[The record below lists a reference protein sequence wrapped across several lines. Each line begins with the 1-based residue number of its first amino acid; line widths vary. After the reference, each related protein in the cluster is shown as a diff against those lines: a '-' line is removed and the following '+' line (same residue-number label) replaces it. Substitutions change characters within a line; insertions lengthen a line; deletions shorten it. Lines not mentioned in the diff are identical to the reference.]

1 MTYQDRK
8 KPVIS
13 YFNRI
18 ARPKQYFAGGLV
30 TVKAKRN
37 EHRIV
42 SDMLGDASYGKQALD
57 AGCGIGSYVDIL
69 IQKGYAVVGVDI
81 ASGMIEFCRLKY
93 GGKVGLAIADMEY
106 TPFKE
111 MSFDLVLCIDT
122 LQYVNHRGRQ
132 AIVESLVKLLR
143 PGGTII
149 CDVKNKWCP
158 AYRLKRFR
166 DTLGELYS
174 ISSVTS
180 TLKNSG
186 CSIEVIK
193 GVFWPSFVSPIV
205 VVKARKVAEG
215 H

>member
-1 MTYQDRK
+1 MSQRK
-8 KPVIS
+8 E
-13 YFNRI
+13 RI
-18 ARPKQYFAGGLV
+18 AEAFNNIAKPGQFFAAPGI
-30 TVKAKRN
+30 TTTAKRN
-37 EHRIV
+37 EHEIV
-42 SDMLGDASYGKQALD
+42 SDMLGDASYGKRALD

-69 IQKGYAVVGVDI
+69 IQKGYDVVGVDI
-81 ASGMIEFCRLKY
+81 AGGMVEFCRLKY
-93 GGKVGLAIADMEY
+93 EGKVGLAIADMEY

-215 H
+215 